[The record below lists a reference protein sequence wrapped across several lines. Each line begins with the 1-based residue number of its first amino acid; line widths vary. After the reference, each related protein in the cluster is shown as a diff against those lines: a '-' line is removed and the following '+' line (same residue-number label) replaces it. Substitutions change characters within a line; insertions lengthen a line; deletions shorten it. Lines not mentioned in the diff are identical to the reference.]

1 MERLKELRT
10 AQKLTQQQMADY
22 LGVDRTTYVKY
33 ETDKSEPT
41 FDTLQKLADYFGV
54 TVDFLMGRDTIEK
67 PAATMDDELNEYL
80 EELKNR
86 EDMRML
92 FSLAKGATK
101 EDFMQA
107 VKIIEALRD
116 KHLHPRRCPSRSC
129 SRGHCKG

>member
-67 PAATMDDELNEYL
+67 PAATTALSPI
-80 EELKNR
+80 R
-86 EDMRML
+86 TPGRMVACAPTQTL
-92 FSLAKGATK
+92 LPRVTRAGVISLRRSGSNAWFSVAMTT
-101 EDFMQA
+101 
-107 VKIIEALRD
+107 
-116 KHLHPRRCPSRSC
+116 C
-129 SRGHCKG
+129 

>member
-67 PAATMDDELNEYL
+67 PAATM

-101 EDFMQA
+101 EDVMQA

-116 KHLHPRRCPSRSC
+116 K
-129 SRGHCKG
+129 

>member
-54 TVDFLMGRDTIEK
+54 TGGFLMGRDTRKARRHDGRRAERIFGRTKK
-67 PAATMDDELNEYL
+67 P
-80 EELKNR
+80 
-86 EDMRML
+86 
-92 FSLAKGATK
+92 
-101 EDFMQA
+101 
-107 VKIIEALRD
+107 
-116 KHLHPRRCPSRSC
+116 
-129 SRGHCKG
+129 

>member
-54 TVDFLMGRDTIEK
+54 TVDFLMGRDRSAAASSWTI
-67 PAATMDDELNEYL
+67 
-80 EELKNR
+80 
-86 EDMRML
+86 
-92 FSLAKGATK
+92 SS
-101 EDFMQA
+101 
-107 VKIIEALRD
+107 
-116 KHLHPRRCPSRSC
+116 RCPSRWPRRRTSA
-129 SRGHCKG
+129 

>member
-54 TVDFLMGRDTIEK
+54 TVDFLMGRDTKARRHDGRRAERIFGRTKK
-67 PAATMDDELNEYL
+67 P
-80 EELKNR
+80 
-86 EDMRML
+86 
-92 FSLAKGATK
+92 
-101 EDFMQA
+101 
-107 VKIIEALRD
+107 
-116 KHLHPRRCPSRSC
+116 
-129 SRGHCKG
+129 